1 MAEGT
6 DGDERVS
13 MPLEIGAA
21 VSLRPRARSAWSS
34 FVRALFAMRAGE
46 LALWIVGVGATGTA
60 FVEMR
65 AAERERVQLAFA
77 REALGSFDLVKQE
90 LAAATDVVAGYAN
103 HLEIVPRERCYSQ
116 SYARSAL
123 ARHPSLRGLSWDTV
137 IRGDELAS
145 FEATQRRE
153 RPAFRV
159 TERNARGDLVP
170 VGARERYVVVTCI
183 EPEDGNAKAIGFD
196 LSSDPVRAEAIDKT
210 LVSHTP
216 AATARIRLVQET
228 GRAVGVLL
236 LQAVVDEASHANLG
250 CVSAVL
256 RIDDL
261 FDRSLRSIP
270 SGSAVALYDGAS
282 DEQDALYTVGD
293 PAIEKSGYR
302 VELPVNVADRPWLL
316 RASIAPG
323 EVERRM
329 SMQPWAW
336 FVAGLVTTWLAS
348 RTLRSQR
355 AARDLLRN
363 VLPRHIAERL
373 TQGRRRVAER
383 HDNVSVLFAD
393 LVGFTAVAGR
403 LGADELVRMLDDLFS
418 GFDRITDDL
427 GLEKIKTI
435 GDCYMLV
442 GGLKGDDD
450 HLYRTVQAAR
460 SLLAFARR
468 RGLELRVGI
477 HVGPVIAGV
486 IGRRRLA
493 FDLWGDTVNIASR
506 MESFGVPNRIVLSDE
521 AYAALGERIR
531 AECREPMSMK
541 GVGERTSWL
550 LFDDDA
556 SQVERPKR

>member
-1 MAEGT
+1 
-6 DGDERVS
+6 
-13 MPLEIGAA
+13 
-21 VSLRPRARSAWSS
+21 
-34 FVRALFAMRAGE
+34 
-46 LALWIVGVGATGTA
+46 
-60 FVEMR
+60 
-65 AAERERVQLAFA
+65 
-77 REALGSFDLVKQE
+77 
-90 LAAATDVVAGYAN
+90 
-103 HLEIVPRERCYSQ
+103 
-116 SYARSAL
+116 
-123 ARHPSLRGLSWDTV
+123 
-137 IRGDELAS
+137 
-145 FEATQRRE
+145 
-153 RPAFRV
+153 
-159 TERNARGDLVP
+159 
-170 VGARERYVVVTCI
+170 
-183 EPEDGNAKAIGFD
+183 
-196 LSSDPVRAEAIDKT
+196 
-210 LVSHTP
+210 
-216 AATARIRLVQET
+216 
-228 GRAVGVLL
+228 
-236 LQAVVDEASHANLG
+236 
-250 CVSAVL
+250 
-256 RIDDL
+256 
-261 FDRSLRSIP
+261 
-270 SGSAVALYDGAS
+270 
-282 DEQDALYTVGD
+282 
-293 PAIEKSGYR
+293 
-302 VELPVNVADRPWLL
+302 
-316 RASIAPG
+316 
-323 EVERRM
+323 
-329 SMQPWAW
+329 MQPWAW

-418 GFDRITDDL
+418 GFDQITDDL